1 MATAP
6 PASLLEELPRECLDA
21 VLGGLAAGDVRSA
34 MQCSTTMR
42 DAGTRFWRD
51 ALFRDFG
58 FVAPTEE
65 ADDDGRRWRRLYDAI
80 SDRIRP
86 SRTRLK
92 DTGCLRVNGIY
103 CDGGVDECTEEQW
116 FRNVF
121 DVDAHDRFYCSA
133 ASSNV
138 SVIGCVV
145 AGERNEAYGYDEYRL
160 ERRAYMTRRCN
171 LNALMLTAFEED
183 RIRAHSDETFVPRS
197 FQEVLRHCKTSRE
210 VFDFGRWPDSRLL
223 EFFVA
228 RLQAAQDGDPVAAL
242 LFDGVDGV
250 EDDLMLSRSTQ
261 RHNNLKS
268 LAQRVKEASVEEAIP
283 TSSQNAADGVDAERT
298 GDAGQRD
305 LRREIERARRYA
317 ADATSPPPPPRPE
330 HLVEERTLEA
340 RLERER
346 ASFISNRAASL
357 TECPGG
363 RAHGGEPLRLLATE
377 GAMAAFGRASASE
390 ETRAPWEH
398 PIQFFP
404 EERRAATR
412 ASRCVDAIVT
422 RVDISR
428 EGQFTCP
435 VASGVVF
442 FGPGPGACDDAE
454 EVERWCVASTRGPD
468 ATGGPA
474 AFDDVDAREKVFDL
488 VDGDDDDAGRGL
500 PKIVAV
506 HGLEGGVAYEFA
518 RVKTPPGSCA
528 FTPALWFK
536 FYAKR
541 AGVAA
546 DAAAA
551 ADDDGT
557 SRNDL
562 SPTRDVMSVRLK
574 LPRWARCVC
583 VKLIRCENLMH
594 DWEDL
599 HDDENLDVRRVAL
612 HGATIDVDASARAP

>member
-6 PASLLEELPRECLDA
+6 PASLLEDLPRECLDA

-65 ADDDGRRWRRLYDAI
+65 EEDDGRRWRRLYDAI

-86 SRTRLK
+86 GRTHLK
-92 DTGCLRVNGIY
+92 GTGCLRVNGIY
-103 CDGGVDECTEEQW
+103 CDGGVDECAEEQW

-121 DVDAHDRFYCSA
+121 DHDAHDRFYCSA

-145 AGERNEAYGYDEYRL
+145 AGERNEAHGYDEYRL

-183 RIRAHSDETFVPRS
+183 RIRAQSDEGFVPRP
-197 FQEVLRHCKTSRE
+197 FRTVLKHCKTSGE
-210 VFDFGRWPDSRLL
+210 IFDFGRWPDSRLL
-223 EFFVA
+223 QFFVA
-228 RLQAAQDGDPVAAL
+228 RLQAAHDGDPVAAL

-250 EDDLMLSRSTQ
+250 DDGDGDGTAETAAM
-261 RHNNLKS
+261 KS

-283 TSSQNAADGVDAERT
+283 TSSENTDADV
-298 GDAGQRD
+298 GQRH
-305 LRREIERARRYA
+305 LLKREIERARRCA
-317 ADATSPPPPPRPE
+317 DDATSPPPPPRPE

-340 RLERER
+340 RLARER
-346 ASFISNRAASL
+346 ASFISNHAASL
-357 TECPGG
+357 PECPGG

-390 ETRAPWEH
+390 DEPAPWEK

-404 EERRAATR
+404 DEWRAAAR

-454 EVERWCVASTRGPD
+454 EVERWFVAATRRPD
-468 ATGGPA
+468 ASGGSCGGPA
-474 AFDDVDAREKVFDL
+474 AFDDVDAKEKMFNL
-488 VDGDDDDAGRGL
+488 VDDAAGSGV

-506 HGLEGGVAYEFA
+506 HSLEGGVAYEFE
-518 RVKTPPGSCA
+518 RVKTPPGGRA
-528 FTPALWFK
+528 FTPAFWFK

-541 AGVAA
+541 AGAA
-546 DAAAA
+546 G
-551 ADDDGT
+551 ADDDDGP
-557 SRNDL
+557 SRDDR
-562 SPTRDVMSVRLK
+562 SPTRDVLSVRLK

-599 HDDENLDVRRVAL
+599 HDNENLDVRRVAL
-612 HGATIDVDASARAP
+612 HGATIDT